1 MPKTSFVM
9 MLEGLTRDN
18 WEQVEIAAKKAIAT
32 SFDVSVTNIET
43 MKSVHVQIETES
55 VSDTQV
61 LDNTINGISHKAP
74 CIVFTLLF

>member
-1 MPKTSFVM
+1 MPKTSFTM

-18 WEQVEIAAKKAIAT
+18 WGQVEIAAKEAIAT

-55 VSDTQV
+55 VSDAQV
-61 LDNTINGISHKAP
+61 LDNTINGISHKAS
-74 CIVFTLLF
+74 CIVCTLLF